1 MYALKVICLDPV
13 CAMSQLLL
21 LLLRV
26 KGLGRVVPPVYLFWP
41 ISRSQITRIWKFRI
55 NFTLKI
61 AVTMTTSVRSKTVI
75 YVLQNK
81 HGAPVVSVMNSSLR
95 ARARKCVSLYSNNMT
110 FNQITWS
117 AVSAMN

>member
-1 MYALKVICLDPV
+1 MRHESAITVV
-13 CAMSQLLL
+13 
-21 LLLRV
+21 V
-26 KGLGRVVPPVYLFWP
+26 VVGKGWGGVVPPSYLDWP
-41 ISRSQITRIWKFRI
+41 ISRSQVTRIWKFRI

-81 HGAPVVSVMNSSLR
+81 HGAPVASVMNSSLR

-110 FNQITWS
+110 FNQIT
-117 AVSAMN
+117 VCG